1 MFTNIFI
8 LCSCPLSPTVS
19 KASAGAMELMPVH
32 SVSNLEGL
40 LIEAKES
47 GWSILGAASPEVGE
61 ESEGAG
67 DRKYRRHG
75 EPIPLVDC
83 NDYVKQG
90 PALLVLGMYKYS

>member
-1 MFTNIFI
+1 
-8 LCSCPLSPTVS
+8 
-19 KASAGAMELMPVH
+19 MELMPVH

-40 LIEAKES
+40 LVEAKES
-47 GWSILGAASPEVGE
+47 GWSILGAASPKVGE

-75 EPIPLVDC
+75 DTKEPIPHVDC

-90 PALLVLGMYKYS
+90 PALLVLGVYKYTYTDSFLYCINQSTSITK